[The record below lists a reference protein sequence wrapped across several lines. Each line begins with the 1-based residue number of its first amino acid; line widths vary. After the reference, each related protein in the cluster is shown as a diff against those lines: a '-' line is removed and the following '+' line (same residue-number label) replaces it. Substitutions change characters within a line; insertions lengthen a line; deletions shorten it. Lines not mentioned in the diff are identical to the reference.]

1 MRGNYLVKY
10 LLCIMFFSYRSNF
23 SLFHRPGL
31 SRPTTFCSTAKKLI
45 FSCIYINR
53 FYLIRDLIQLLLI
66 FTLSDYRLSLSLAR
80 SLCLSFCL
88 SLSHQSSS
96 NILCVQRWHFLRV
109 NPDFWIPSEFVP
121 FLFHFVILLFQLN
134 STIPSLVV
142 YPICT
147 CIFHNFNGRTH
158 WHS

>member
-1 MRGNYLVKY
+1 MLQNAMRGNYLVKY

-88 SLSHQSSS
+88 NTSVSVCLTSFVFEDDTFWEW
-96 NILCVQRWHFLRV
+96 ILT
-109 NPDFWIPSEFVP
+109 SEFLLNLSLFYFILSSCCSNSILQ
-121 FLFHFVILLFQLN
+121 FL
-134 STIPSLVV
+134 P
-142 YPICT
+142 
-147 CIFHNFNGRTH
+147 
-158 WHS
+158 